1 MLKTLKFYAVLI
13 LACLLLCGCA
23 NRKNANLKGN
33 EAFFSSQDRAN
44 RAEVKNNKKWSELF
58 DSDEWQPVNNSSDVN
73 KLVI

>member
-1 MLKTLKFYAVLI
+1 MLKTLKFYVVLI
-13 LACLLLCGCA
+13 LTGLLLCGCT

>member
-1 MLKTLKFYAVLI
+1 MPKTLKFYAVLI
-13 LACLLLCGCA
+13 LAGLLLCGCT